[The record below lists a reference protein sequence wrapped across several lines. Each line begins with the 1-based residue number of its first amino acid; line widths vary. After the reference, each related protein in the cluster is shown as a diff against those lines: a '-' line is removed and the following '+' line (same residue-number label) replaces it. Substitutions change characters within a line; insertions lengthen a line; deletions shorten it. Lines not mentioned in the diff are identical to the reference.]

1 MTDGTAPDVVSGLGT
16 PRLGPG
22 QLLGLSNDSLT
33 HSEAAGP
40 SRRKPVPAAWLSC
53 GPPGDAPQKQTP
65 AACPRAPPETQQRA
79 PRRGDPVLTRAGH
92 RPAAGGLALQS
103 PHQPDIS

>member
-1 MTDGTAPDVVSGLGT
+1 MTDGAAPDVVSGLGT

-53 GPPGDAPQKQTP
+53 GPPRGCSTETDPS
-65 AACPRAPPETQQRA
+65 CLPPGTSRNA
-79 PRRGDPVLTRAGH
+79 
-92 RPAAGGLALQS
+92 AAGPTAGR
-103 PHQPDIS
+103 PCPDPRGAPAGCGRFGAPEPPPT